1 MKKKISLARLI
12 KWLKAKLRCLFCF
25 FFKCKKYMSLPEKH
39 FKETK
44 SLLDKIPVDSIT
56 DWLLKE
62 GYYPEQY
69 VVPPCFIVEQ
79 FDLKS
84 NPFYSVNIT
93 SNGDEFNPDK
103 SEIKS
108 ISFPKSSLTE
118 RSFGAIHPKIYHDLV
133 YYICKEWNFVLDHIF
148 NNQTKIYSYSFP
160 IPVSSRNEGGLS
172 SLRSGRMIYEFIE
185 MAENDL
191 VAEGYQYKYL
201 LKTDIKNFYPS
212 IYTHSIAWALH
223 TKNTVRTRGNRT
235 AFSRFLGLKIDKLC
249 QYANDGCTNG
259 IPIGPAISDLVAEIL
274 LAAVDRDCS
283 EILSQK
289 NIDFIGVR
297 YKDDYRFLCNSKD
310 DANKIIK
317 YLQRVMK
324 EYNLFLNESKSDV
337 RELPEGLFREW
348 TAEYQQYSL
357 RYAGIIK
364 YRKFE
369 KSLRGTLQ
377 VDQNHQGTGV
387 IDRFLSEL
395 STSKFRVKLDMTK
408 RELLKSFSLLLMLKE
423 RRPKSFPQILAIIEK
438 LIIDN
443 DKDEEI
449 KNHVSSA
456 LKLLIDKYLKNIE
469 EHQYDLL
476 WLAYFVKSHNLFSFS
491 IPRKVKNKF
500 IKSIRNNSNEL
511 FGGIQNDIKI
521 FTTIKGKG
529 KNPDLMKHLAVFN
542 REKENEENIEVSKVE
557 SDNTSI

>member
-1 MKKKISLARLI
+1 
-12 KWLKAKLRCLFCF
+12 
-25 FFKCKKYMSLPEKH
+25 MSLPEKH

-44 SLLDKIPVDSIT
+44 SLLDKIPSNTIAK
-56 DWLLKE
+56 WLLKE

-69 VVPPCFIVEQ
+69 VVPPSFIVGE
-79 FDLKS
+79 FNLNP
-84 NPFYSVNIT
+84 NPFYSVSTT
-93 SNGDEFNPDK
+93 SNGDEFSPEKFD
-103 SEIKS
+103 IRT
-108 ISFPKSSLTE
+108 ISFPKSTLTD

-133 YYICKEWNFVLDHIF
+133 YYICKEWSLVIDHIF
-148 NNQTKIYSYSFP
+148 NSKTKIYSYSFP

-172 SLRSGRMIYEFIE
+172 SLRSGRMIYEFLE

-223 TKNTVRTRGNRT
+223 TKKIVRKSGNRT
-235 AFSRFLGLKIDKLC
+235 AFSRFLGLKLDKLC

-259 IPIGPAISDLVAEIL
+259 IPIGPAISDVIAEIL
-274 LAAVDRDCS
+274 LSAVDRDCS
-283 EILSQK
+283 EILVK
-289 NIDFIGVR
+289 ENLDFVGVR
-297 YKDDYRFLCNSKD
+297 YKDDYRFLCNSRE

-317 YLQRVMK
+317 CLQRVMK
-324 EYNLFLNESKSDV
+324 QYNLFLNENKSDV
-337 RELPEGLFREW
+337 KELPEGLFREW

-357 RYAGIIK
+357 RYARKIK
-364 YRKFE
+364 YRRFE

-395 STSKFRVKLDMTK
+395 STSKFRVKLDMSK

-438 LIIDN
+438 LILDN
-443 DKDEEI
+443 EQDQEI
-449 KNHVSSA
+449 KDHVNNA
-456 LKLLIDKYLKNIE
+456 LKLLIEKYLKNIE

-476 WLAYFVKSHNLFSFS
+476 WLSYFIKSHNLFTFC
-491 IPRKVKNKF
+491 IPKNVQNKF

-511 FGGIQNDIKI
+511 FRGIPTDIKI
-521 FTTIKGKG
+521 FTTIKGVG

-542 REKENEENIEVSKVE
+542 REKENEEKE
-557 SDNTSI
+557 NTAANNG

>member
-1 MKKKISLARLI
+1 
-12 KWLKAKLRCLFCF
+12 
-25 FFKCKKYMSLPEKH
+25 MSLPEKH

-44 SLLDKIPVDSIT
+44 TLLDKIPVDLIA

-79 FDLKS
+79 FDLKAT
-84 NPFYSVNIT
+84 PFYSVRSIT
-93 SNGDEFNPDK
+93 NGDEFVPDK
-103 SEIKS
+103 FDIRN
-108 ISFPKSSLTE
+108 ISFPKSNLTE
-118 RSFGAIHPKIYHDLV
+118 RSFGVIHPKIYHDLV
-133 YYICKEWNFVLDHIF
+133 FYLCNEWNFVLNHIF
-148 NNQTKIYSYSFP
+148 NDKTKIFSYSFP
-160 IPVSSRNEGGLS
+160 IPVSSKNEGGLS
-172 SLRSGRMIYEFIE
+172 SLRSGRMIYEFLE

-212 IYTHSIAWALH
+212 VYTHSIAWALH
-223 TKNTVRTRGNRT
+223 TKKTIRTKGNRA
-235 AFSRFLGLKIDKLC
+235 AFSKYLGLKIDKLC

-274 LAAVDRDCS
+274 LSAVDRDCS
-283 EILSQK
+283 EILSK
-289 NIDFIGVR
+289 ENIDFIGVR
-297 YKDDYRFLCNSKD
+297 YKDDYRFLCNNKV

-317 YLQRVMK
+317 CLQRVMK
-324 EYNLFLNESKSDV
+324 EYNLFLNENKSDV
-337 RELPEGLFREW
+337 KELPEGLFREW

-357 RYAGIIK
+357 RYSRKIK
-364 YRKFE
+364 YRRFE

-377 VDQNHQGTGV
+377 VDHNHPGTGV

-423 RRPKSFPQILAIIEK
+423 RRSKSFPQILAIIEK
-438 LIIDN
+438 IIVDN
-443 DKDEEI
+443 DGDQEI
-449 KNHVSSA
+449 KDHISDA
-456 LKLLIDKYLKNIE
+456 LKLLIDKYLNNIE

-476 WLAYFVKSHNLFSFS
+476 WLGYFVKSHNLFSFS
-491 IPRKVKNKF
+491 IPKRVKNKF

-511 FGGIQNDIKI
+511 FGGIPNDVKI
-521 FTTIKGKG
+521 FTTIKGAG

-542 REKENEENIEVSKVE
+542 REKEKEEKEDTEANKVQNA
-557 SDNTSI
+557 NTP